1 MRLFRRFGAPLAA
14 CLLLALTALPASARL
29 LIEIDKSG
37 QRMVVSQDG
46 VRIHVWPVSTGLRR
60 YDTPSGSYTPFR
72 MEKDHFSREWDDAPM
87 PHSIFFTTKGHAI
100 HGTDHVRN
108 LGRPAS
114 HGCVRLERQNAA
126 TLFSLVRQQGMA
138 NVRVVLSGAVP
149 AANDPAVARRAPVP
163 REQPGYVEPISTNYT
178 RLSDQGYPN
187 QSYPNQGY
195 PNQGYP
201 NQGYPNQGYPNQ
213 GYPNQGYPNQGYP
226 NQGYSSQ
233 QYDVTSPQ
241 PRAYRANGREAQ
253 GSPRSGY
260 WVQRPDG
267 SRVFYDRERMPP
279 PSPFFQPRPP
289 GW

>member
-1 MRLFRRFGAPLAA
+1 MRLLRRFGAPLAA
-14 CLLLALTALPASARL
+14 GLLLALTALPASARL

-100 HGTDHVRN
+100 HGSDHVRN

-114 HGCVRLERQNAA
+114 HGCVRLDRQNAA
-126 TLFSLVRQQGMA
+126 TLFSLVRQEGMA

-149 AANDPAVARRAPVP
+149 AANDPAVARRAPAYGN
-163 REQPGYVEPISTNYT
+163 QPGYVGQDYSN
-178 RLSDQGYPN
+178 QGY
-187 QSYPNQGY
+187 SNQGY

-213 GYPNQGYPNQGYP
+213 GYPNQGYPNQRYP

-233 QYDVTSPQ
+233 EYDTTSRP
-241 PRAYRANGREAQ
+241 PRASRANGREAQ

-260 WVQRPDG
+260 WVQQPDG

-279 PSPFFQPRPP
+279 PPPFFQPRP
-289 GW
+289 